1 MKVTINADDRNLSV
15 TEIFLCGESGR
26 GIFGKTEVWLWNVY
40 HSEQETEKVD
50 YILRG
55 YSTVQ
60 KMVKN
65 WPVYNQASVG
75 NYNSKYHFGRTE
87 MQPRK
92 RKWGT
97 KLNLRYVGP

>member
-1 MKVTINADDRNLSV
+1 
-15 TEIFLCGESGR
+15 
-26 GIFGKTEVWLWNVY
+26 
-40 HSEQETEKVD
+40 
-50 YILRG
+50 
-55 YSTVQ
+55 
-60 KMVKN
+60 MVKN

-97 KLNLRYVGP
+97 KLNRPN